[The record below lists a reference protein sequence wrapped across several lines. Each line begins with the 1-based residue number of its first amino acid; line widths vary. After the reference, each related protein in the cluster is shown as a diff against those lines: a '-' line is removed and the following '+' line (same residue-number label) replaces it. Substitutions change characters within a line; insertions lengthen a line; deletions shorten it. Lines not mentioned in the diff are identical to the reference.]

1 MKKSVFTGVTVALLF
16 VLSAGE
22 ELACARQ
29 ATRPQRPPSQEH
41 RAGPNMEQLDAEH
54 YWYYELL
61 GKLRDV
67 KSDPDFTR
75 GIYMDRLRPVPFV
88 TSTEG
93 LRDAAQRTKGYVSA
107 IATILGYMSPGAIPD
122 NEANRRYLFELT
134 ERMRKATGK
143 SFSGYDE
150 WRNWFEANRDFLDWS
165 EERQLLVS
173 KREQPQ
179 A

>member
-1 MKKSVFTGVTVALLF
+1 MKNIFIGVTAALVF
-16 VLSAGE
+16 VMLTGE
-22 ELACARQ
+22 EMACARQ
-29 ATRPQRPPSQEH
+29 TTRTPRAPSQEH
-41 RAGPNMEQLDAEH
+41 RPGPNVEQLDPER

-75 GIYMDRLRPVPFV
+75 GAYMDRLRPVQFV

-93 LRDAAQRTKGYVSA
+93 LRDAAQRTKGYISA

-143 SFSGYDE
+143 SFSAYDE
-150 WRNWFEANRDFLDWS
+150 WRNWFEANRDYLDWS

-179 A
+179 P